1 MEEAENPLID
11 ENSDL
16 KSLSTIQ
23 KVLILQNLLK
33 EFTSKKQIFINERE
47 NLLSKIDNKCYQ
59 YFKGRINVKKAFDYI
74 LKNDSIMNNKNYS
87 LRKDKYEIINAA
99 LNKTLHNFYFLL
111 RNDISLMIKLIEL
124 SQKGDYEELSD
135 FFVHFFF
142 VNIINSSCA
151 DDKLILLIYLLLE
164 KLILEG
170 LPNKIEIN
178 NDIPATYLKDTFL
191 YYIFKS
197 LTRKIDI
204 RNFLGNILNNFIQ
217 RFDNLRLTLSTEI
230 VDVNK
235 IVNLRNAF
243 FYRSFITNIGSFKEE
258 EIHLKKK
265 KFKKSRDGNKLINT
279 SNQNKFNFTLKRAQ
293 KIQGPSVIE
302 HDENPD
308 NNNVQKLTTL
318 DDIVKNNNFIEEK
331 KIVEEK
337 RIIEEK
343 ESNEFKKR
351 NIDVP
356 KNEEKEEKE
365 EKKEKEE
372 KEEKNKHNRLKLNF
386 DLNPKNKDIKKST
399 YLPKEKK
406 LINPL
411 SITKGIS
418 ENSTRDPRRILENI
432 NNDEKIPVDD
442 FFIQNDLTKEKIKE
456 ILEEYSKKN
465 DPNNNINS
473 AMKEYLNDLINQEE
487 EIYSSSTYI
496 KELISIGSIKS
507 NQNFFGLMRKIL
519 INLRIISKVITNIIN
534 ELSKNL
540 SSISY
545 IIKCIFKII
554 EQLLNKKYSQEKS
567 NNLTPYQLY
576 MFKMNFLIGN
586 IILPIL
592 KNPNYNGIITS
603 NIISLK
609 TIKNL
614 KIVYDIFDKMIT
626 GKLFNKNQDS
636 SMVLFNKFII
646 ETLPKLF
653 ELIDNF
659 EHNIDLPNC
668 VNRLINDNNNSSQ
681 RDINY
686 DYFKENPEESI
697 EYQSI
702 CISLTNLYIF
712 MNILDL
718 NTEILIDN
726 NEKQEEKAILKDFI
740 DNMDIISDIYIK
752 EQQEN
757 KREFVYLTRV
767 LYSDEFKNEI
777 ENICKD
783 NTYGHVA
790 QTNEDFVTIFK
801 NILIKILNYANI
813 IQYENFYDLS
823 ELKTEKT
830 MKINKSKKLKKE
842 ESEKNSQ
849 DIWSKKKFKSSLRSS
864 LIRIVKS
871 KKEDDVDFK
880 KVILPHIIKNILF
893 EMSSDT
899 NDELN
904 QHISFY
910 INYLQ
915 LHIENL
921 PKEYVEN
928 NYSLLFDEL
937 IKETKNKI
945 KVIWSNILFE
955 YFKKVKE
962 AERVNMK
969 ALEFNSQIKNLENLK
984 YIEYLYKEIKLS
996 NDFII
1001 EKDKNDIISNYKY
1014 IKKDI
1019 DSDNKNNNQIQ
1030 DMIKNFPDFREYEN
1044 DYDNILDIEEKAN
1057 IPEAIKNYFKE
1068 MGKAIKNE
1076 SIIQVMNKAEL
1087 TNVKCLLENYVM
1099 NQLFDKLFPTQI
1111 SEEDLFIYKKCER
1124 LAFLAPENVIE
1135 KKQIINENLL
1145 NEATKYFGELDDK
1158 LTPLD
1163 KLKCIE
1169 KGISIII
1176 NSIQFTTGK
1185 DDVGFDDIV
1194 QPCIYVMLKAKPK
1207 NLATNAQYCKLHLN
1221 NSIPK
1226 NYEKT
1231 CRDLYF
1237 ILDGIKSLDHKKL
1250 FGITEEQFGKD
1261 EFNLEN

>member
-1 MEEAENPLID
+1 MEEAENPLIN

-74 LKNDSIMNNKNYS
+74 LNNDSIINNKNYL
-87 LRKDKYEIINAA
+87 LRKDKYENSNAA
-99 LNKTLHNFYFLL
+99 LNKSLHNFYFLL
-111 RNDISLMIKLIEL
+111 QNDISLMIKLIEL
-124 SQKGDYEELSD
+124 SQKRYYEELSD
-135 FFVHFFF
+135 FFVHFLF
-142 VNIINSSCA
+142 VNIINSSYA

-164 KLILEG
+164 KLIMEG

-178 NDIPATYLKDTFL
+178 NDIPTTYLKDTFL
-191 YYIFKS
+191 FHIFKS

-243 FYRSFITNIGSFKEE
+243 FYRSFINNIGSFKEE
-258 EIHLKKK
+258 EMHLKKK
-265 KFKKSRDGNKLINT
+265 KFKISRDGNKLINT

-293 KIQGPSVIE
+293 KIQIGTSVIE
-302 HDENPD
+302 QDENPD
-308 NNNVQKLTTL
+308 NNNVQKLITL
-318 DDIVKNNNFIEEK
+318 DDIINNNNIVEEK

-337 RIIEEK
+337 SIIEEK
-343 ESNEFKKR
+343 QSNEFKKR

-356 KNEEKEEKE
+356 KIE
-365 EKKEKEE
+365 EKEE
-372 KEEKNKHNRLKLNF
+372 KEEKNKPNRLKLDF
-386 DLNPKNKDIKKST
+386 EVNPKNKDIKRST

-418 ENSTRDPRRILENI
+418 ENSTYEPKRILENI
-432 NNDEKIPVDD
+432 NKDEKIPVDE
-442 FFIQNDLTKEKIKE
+442 FFTRNDLTKEKIKE
-456 ILEEYSKKN
+456 IFEEYNKKN

-473 AMKEYLNDLINQEE
+473 AMKEYLNNLINQED
-487 EIYSSSTYI
+487 EIYSSSNYI

-519 INLRIISKVITNIIN
+519 INLRIISKVVINIIN
-534 ELSKNL
+534 DLSKNL

-554 EQLLNKKYSQEKS
+554 EQLLNKKYSQEKN
-567 NNLTPYQLY
+567 NNLTPYQIY
-576 MFKMNFLIGN
+576 MFKINFLIGN

-609 TIKNL
+609 TKQNL

-626 GKLFNKNQDS
+626 GKLFNKNEDS

-659 EHNIDLPNC
+659 EHNIELPNC
-668 VNRLINDNNNSSQ
+668 VNKLINDNNNSIQ
-681 RDINY
+681 RNINY

-712 MNILDL
+712 MNVLGL
-718 NTEILIDN
+718 NTEILIDK
-726 NEKQEEKAILKDFI
+726 NEKQEEKTILKDFI
-740 DNMDIISDIYIK
+740 DNMDIISEKYIN

-767 LYSDEFKNEI
+767 LYSDEFKHEI

-783 NTYGHVA
+783 NIYGNEA
-790 QTNEDFVTIFK
+790 PTSEDFVTIFK
-801 NILIKILNYANI
+801 NILVEILNYANI

-830 MKINKSKKLKKE
+830 MKINKSKKFKNE
-842 ESEKNSQ
+842 ESEKNNQ

-880 KVILPHIIKNILF
+880 KIIFPHIIKNILF
-893 EMSSDT
+893 EMSLDT

-904 QHISFY
+904 QRIAFY

-937 IKETKNKI
+937 IKETKKKI

-984 YIEYLYKEIKLS
+984 YIEYLYNQITLT

-1001 EKDKNDIISNYKY
+1001 EKDKNDIISNYEY

-1030 DMIKNFPDFREYEN
+1030 DMIKNFPNFREYEN

-1057 IPEAIKNYFKE
+1057 IPEAIKNYFEE
-1068 MGKAIKNE
+1068 MGKVIKKEVIIKN
-1076 SIIQVMNKAEL
+1076 MNKAEL
-1087 TNVKCLLENYVM
+1087 TNVKCILENYVM

-1111 SEEDLFIYKKCER
+1111 SEKDLFIYKKCER

-1135 KKQIINENLL
+1135 KKQIISENLL
-1145 NEATKYFGELDDK
+1145 NEATKYFEQLDDK

-1176 NSIQFTTGK
+1176 NSIKFNTGK

-1194 QPCIYVMLKAKPK
+1194 QPCIYVMIKAKPK
-1207 NLATNAQYCKLHLN
+1207 NLATNAQYCELYLN

-1231 CRDLYF
+1231 CNDLCF
-1237 ILDGIKSLDHKKL
+1237 ILEAIKILDYTKL
-1250 FGITEEQFGKD
+1250 FGITEVQFGKD